1 MVKQI
6 WTEEEKASKK
16 IADVISDL
24 RLDAKRVGDAL
35 GTSQPVQV
43 LNRLVEMVD
52 GMYES
57 RERFRRA
64 LGEQATTI
72 NSLPKIDDGNYDIEY
87 ATPFL
92 TRCEI
97 LSELYTEYKDDER
110 FLDLIRYA
118 DIAYPASY
126 MIISG
131 MVEPNARIV
140 GFINEAWDAL
150 LETLEID
157 DEIFY
162 DLSDLIDDYSD
173 DDDGLEEEEEN

>member
-43 LNRLVEMVD
+43 LNRIVEMVD

-64 LGEQATTI
+64 LGEASTENTP
-72 NSLPKIDDGNYDIEY
+72 LPKIDDGNYDVDE

-97 LSELYTEYKDDER
+97 LSELYTEYKEDER
-110 FLDLIRYA
+110 FLDLIKYA

-126 MIISG
+126 MISSG
-131 MVEPNARIV
+131 MIAPNAQLA

-150 LETLEID
+150 LENLELE

-162 DLSDLIDDYSD
+162 DLSEIVDEYEDEDWD
-173 DDDGLEEEEEN
+173 LEEE